1 MEMYHGT
8 KTNAANS
15 IQGPP
20 TNVDVNRGG
29 GEMGQGFYV
38 GDNLTLAISW
48 AKGRYR
54 QPAVLEFQI
63 DKRQYATLSFH
74 RLSHM
79 QVLNTWHQLR
89 RLGTHRTHQ
98 FGYDIIFGP
107 LATIPYSAQYKFES
121 NDAQTLLNNST
132 TNRIL

>member
-8 KTNAANS
+8 KANAAKL

-20 TNVDVNRGG
+20 TNVEVNSGG

-54 QPAVLEFQI
+54 HPAVIEFQI
-63 DKRQYATLSFH
+63 DRKQYAKLSFY

-79 QVLNTWHQLR
+79 QILNTWHQLR
-89 RLGTHRTHQ
+89 RLGTHRTHK
-98 FGYDIIFGP
+98 FGYDIVFGP

-132 TNRIL
+132 TDRIL

>member
-1 MEMYHGT
+1 MYHGT
-8 KTNAANS
+8 KSSAAIS

-20 TNVDVNRGG
+20 TNVDVSYGG

-38 GDNLTLAISW
+38 GDSLTLAISW

-54 QPAVLEFQI
+54 QPAVLEFRI
-63 DKRQYATLSFH
+63 DKRQYAKLSFH

-89 RLGTHRTHQ
+89 RLGTHRNHN
-98 FGYDIIFGP
+98 FGYDIVFGP
-107 LATIPYSAQYKFES
+107 LATIPYSSQYKFES
-121 NDAQTLLNNST
+121 NDAQLLLNNST
-132 TNRIL
+132 LDRIL